1 MLDLI
6 YIAVIIA
13 FFALCAAYVA
23 GCARIVGRDASVE
36 HAQDAVPEDVGS

>member
-6 YIAVIIA
+6 YIAVIVA

-23 GCARIVGRDASVE
+23 GCARIVGRDVSVE
-36 HAQDAVPEDVGS
+36 HAQDVAHKDVGS